1 LVLLETCP
9 MQSGEFLRSSR
20 ASPIHQVLVGARL
33 SDQLPRWPMGASKH
47 SPADPTRAGKS
58 GREMLLECL

>member
-1 LVLLETCP
+1 MRSEVFE
-9 MQSGEFLRSSR
+9 RSSR
-20 ASPIHQVLVGARL
+20 ALLVRQVLVGAHL
-33 SDQLPRWPMGASKH
+33 SDQPPHWPMGASKH